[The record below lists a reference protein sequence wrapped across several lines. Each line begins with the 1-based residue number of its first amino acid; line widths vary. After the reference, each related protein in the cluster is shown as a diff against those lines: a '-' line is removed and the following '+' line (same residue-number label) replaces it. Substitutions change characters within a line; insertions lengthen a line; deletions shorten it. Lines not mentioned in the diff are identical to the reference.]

1 MLCGVRSIVG
11 SVSLLALAVG
21 FACGETPIEH
31 EGQLGRP
38 IPLASGDSSPLPRL
52 AFIDEGCP
60 GESGLGG
67 CPAGGERSCQPLL
80 VDTLSPFTAI
90 RRNVAGSSFALEC
103 LEVRAA
109 GGLAADPP
117 APEDLAGA
125 VARFRFHEL
134 PMVRGPMDGGSDWR
148 WTAGDHVAQIEPGGV
163 LGGNVLRQFAVR
175 IRSPRGQPASLTF
188 FGEFPGSERELAN
201 EGRAY
206 LGLQFPGRLLG
217 RLPTDRCGIGGGDC
231 ALDSFDFQQSQPE
244 AALRRSLM
252 VLDGC
257 VAAPPCSVRYDGSV
271 PPARCSQR
279 RGPQHATACEPADHP
294 TRGGKAA
301 SLVVASGV
309 TGLVLF
315 ADSARR
321 MFGDLDALPTCDR
334 DVPVRDAAPDDDL
347 QACLVAVDG
356 RLYVSGWPPA
366 GEDTPL
372 ARIRVRSLGLVPGN
386 EQTRDPGPCV
396 RLQRRRDALA
406 GQCSAFLDAL
416 EAAADIRDTTPP
428 YAADGANTSL
438 AVLGEAFYGVG
449 QETPETDRWVE
460 TLVLP
465 ETHQLA
471 LSVRRMV
478 VPEAIEPDG
487 LLGTA
492 LFDDTVAVLDY
503 TNTSDDTPGV
513 RLSCIDP
520 REGDCTAAPRCE
532 ADAQPACCFG
542 LPLNLLEEFIVRG
555 EDDTCCPALTAAEL
569 EEVQQLGRCANVPP
583 P

>member
-1 MLCGVRSIVG
+1 VRVPAA
-11 SVSLLALAVG
+11 SLLPLLGLALGCSETV
-21 FACGETPIEH
+21 FAF

-38 IPLASGDSSPLPRL
+38 IPLASGDLSPLPRL

-60 GESGLGG
+60 GEDAAGG
-67 CPAGGERSCQPLL
+67 CPPGGDRTCQPLL
-80 VDTLSPFTAI
+80 IDSLAPFTAI
-90 RRNVAGSSFALEC
+90 RRDVSAPSFALEC

-109 GGLAADPP
+109 RGLAAATPS
-117 APEDLAGA
+117 PEDLADA
-125 VARFRFHEL
+125 VTRFRFIDL
-134 PMVRGPMDGGSDWR
+134 PVVRGPMDGGADWR
-148 WTAGDHVAQIEPGGV
+148 WTAGDHTAQVEPGGV
-163 LGGNVLRQFAVR
+163 LGGSILRQFAVR
-175 IRSPRGQPASLTF
+175 IRSPRGEPASVTLY
-188 FGEFPGSERELAN
+188 GEFPGSERELAD

-206 LGLQFPGRLLG
+206 LGVQFPGRLLG
-217 RLPTDRCGIGGGDC
+217 RIPTDRCDIGGTDC

-257 VAAPPCSVRYDGSV
+257 VSAPPCSVRYDDGT
-271 PPARCSQR
+271 PPRCSQR
-279 RGPQHATACEPADHP
+279 RGPEHATACERADHD

-301 SLVVASGV
+301 SLVVASSV
-309 TGLVLF
+309 PGLVLF

-321 MFGDLDALPTCDR
+321 MFGDLDALPPCRR
-334 DVPVRDAAPDDDL
+334 DVPIRDVDL
-347 QACLVAVDG
+347 DEHQQACLIGVDG

-366 GEDTPL
+366 GEDVPL
-372 ARIRVRSLGLVPGN
+372 RRIAVRSLGLVPGN

-406 GQCSAFLDAL
+406 GQCNAFVDAL
-416 EAAADIRDTTPP
+416 RAAADIRDTTPP
-428 YAADGANTSL
+428 YTAEGANTSF
-438 AVLGEAFYGVG
+438 AVLGEAFYGPG
-449 QETPETDRWVE
+449 QTSADPDRWIE
-460 TLVLP
+460 ALVLP
-465 ETHQLA
+465 ETHQVA

-492 LFDDTVAVLDY
+492 LFDDTVAILDY
-503 TNTSDDTPGV
+503 TNTTDDTPGV

-532 ADAQPACCFG
+532 EDAQPACCFG
-542 LPLNLLEEFIVRG
+542 LPVNLLSDFILRS

-569 EEVQQLGRCANVPP
+569 DQVQRLGRCVGVPP